1 MKYFLLIVL
10 VCNLYAKDI
19 LGKIDN
25 FDLPEL
31 GIYNIKAKI
40 DTGAKTSSLRC
51 SSIRLLKNNRVEF
64 ISSGKQIT
72 KSISRVSFVKSSNGV
87 SEKRF
92 FIQTTIEIY
101 NKIYPL
107 ELSLSFREAMIY
119 PLLIGR
125 ELLNQGFVVDISKK
139 YVSYEIKNKKNN

>member
-1 MKYFLLIVL
+1 MKYFLLILL
-10 VCNLYAKDI
+10 VFNLYAKDV
-19 LGKIDN
+19 LGKIDK

-51 SSIRLLKNNRVEF
+51 TSITPINNNFVQF
-64 ISSGKQIT
+64 ISSGKHIT
-72 KSISRVSFVKSSNGV
+72 KPISRVSYVKSSNGK

-92 FIQTTIEIY
+92 FINTTIEIY
-101 NKIYPL
+101 NKIYAL
-107 ELSLSFREAMIY
+107 ELSLSSRKAMIY

-125 ELLNQGFVVDISKK
+125 ELLNQGFVVDTSKK
-139 YVSYEIKNKKNN
+139 YLSYGTKNK